1 VLPRLTAERKIV
13 ESVDLTIMELREDA
27 F

>member
-1 VLPRLTAERKIV
+1 MLPRLAAERKIA
-13 ESVDLTIMELREDA
+13 ESIELAIMDLSEEA

>member
-1 VLPRLTAERKIV
+1 VLPRLTANRRIV
-13 ESVDLTIMELREDA
+13 EAVDLTIMDLPEDA

>member
-1 VLPRLTAERKIV
+1 VLPRLAAERRIV
-13 ESVDLTIMELREDA
+13 EAVDLAIMDLSEDA